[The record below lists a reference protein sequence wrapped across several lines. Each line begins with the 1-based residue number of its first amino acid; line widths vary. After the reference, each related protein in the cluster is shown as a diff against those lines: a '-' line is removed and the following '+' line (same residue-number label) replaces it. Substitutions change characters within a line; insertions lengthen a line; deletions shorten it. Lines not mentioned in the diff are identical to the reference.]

1 MAEKTIDVL
10 LWGATGFTGKMV
22 TTYFA
27 QNPAA
32 IERTFFSM
40 KPGPVPE
47 SLVFA
52 IAGRNKEKLEAVK
65 AEAGCKSDVKVF
77 VADAADAEA
86 VDAIVKQAR
95 VLVALAGPMVLYGS
109 AIVSA
114 CARFNTHYVDITG
127 EVAWVR
133 DMIEKH
139 GETAKATKTSIVP
152 MCGFDSIPS
161 DLGTLFVAKQLGFPS
176 TKQLR
181 RVTCLQTMSG
191 GGMSGGSMA
200 SGIEMERNPVI
211 LQSGKSADDVF
222 LLGGEPAGGS
232 RPEDE
237 FPSQAK
243 YVEKLGLWAGPF
255 GMAQINSRV
264 VRRSD
269 SMLEYGAEFS
279 YSEYMEAPSEKFA
292 QRLVKAANGPPAT
305 KRQQMVDA
313 GRLPKPGQGP
323 EPEQRKDGLFRTM
336 LLGEADDGTT
346 VVCSVSG
353 GEAGYEETAKMV
365 SEAALA
371 LALEYDAC
379 PASTIG
385 GGFLTPATAM
395 GDVLIARL
403 DNAGIKFAVGAP
415 SKARL

>member
-1 MAEKTIDVL
+1 
-10 LWGATGFTGKMV
+10 
-22 TTYFA
+22 
-27 QNPAA
+27 
-32 IERTFFSM
+32 M

-47 SLVFA
+47 SLVYA
-52 IAGRNKEKLEAVK
+52 IAGRNREKLEAVK
-65 AEAGCKSDVKVF
+65 SQAGCKSSVQVF
-77 VADAADAEA
+77 VADAGDADA

-95 VLVALAGPMVLYGS
+95 VLVAMAGPMVKYGS
-109 AIVSA
+109 KIVSA

-139 GETAKATKTSIVP
+139 GETAKATKTAIVP

-161 DLGTLFVAKQLGFPS
+161 DLGTFFVAKQLGYPS
-176 TKQLR
+176 AKQLR
-181 RVTCLQTMSG
+181 RVTCLQSMSG

-200 SGIEMERNPVI
+200 SGIEMERNPVT
-211 LQSGKSADDVF
+211 LTSGKSVDDLF
-222 LLGGEPAGGS
+222 LLGGEPSNGPRA
-232 RPEDE
+232 EDE
-237 FPSQAK
+237 FPTDVK
-243 YVEKLGLWAGPF
+243 FVDHLGLWAGPF

-269 SMLEYGAEFS
+269 SMLGYGDEFS
-279 YSEYMEAPSEKFA
+279 YSEYMEAPNEKFA

-305 KRQQMVDA
+305 KRQEMVDA
-313 GRLPKPGQGP
+313 GRLPAPGQGP
-323 EPEQRKDGLFRTM
+323 APEQRKSGLFRTT
-336 LLGEADDGTT
+336 LLGEAEDGTT

-371 LALEYDAC
+371 LALEYEAC
-379 PASTIG
+379 PASAIG

-403 DNAGIKFAVGAP
+403 ENAGIKFAAGPAVG
-415 SKARL
+415 KARL